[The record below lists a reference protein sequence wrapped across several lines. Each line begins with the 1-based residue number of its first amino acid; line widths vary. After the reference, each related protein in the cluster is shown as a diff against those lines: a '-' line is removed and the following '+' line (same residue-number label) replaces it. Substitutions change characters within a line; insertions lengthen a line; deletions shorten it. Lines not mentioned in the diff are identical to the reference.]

1 MKDYSTVVKNHNRDN
16 KEIGLYIQRGSDVM
30 VRKGETSDTETPKG
44 VEGHSREKKHKV
56 HVEVVKMR
64 CWLGCMLRGKRG
76 VLTPGGC

>member
-1 MKDYSTVVKNHNRDN
+1 M
-16 KEIGLYIQRGSDVM
+16 I
-30 VRKGETSDTETPKG
+30 RKGETSDTEIPKG
-44 VEGHSREKKHKV
+44 VEGHSREKKRKV